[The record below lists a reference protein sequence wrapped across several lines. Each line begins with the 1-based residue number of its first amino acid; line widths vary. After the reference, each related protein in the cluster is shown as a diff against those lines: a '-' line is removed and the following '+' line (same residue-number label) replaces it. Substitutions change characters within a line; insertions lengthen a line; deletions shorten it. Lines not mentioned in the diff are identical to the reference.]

1 MAGITRVQTEAEY
14 NAALARIS
22 ELLDAEM
29 ETPEGEE
36 LDRISTLV
44 EIYEAEHYPIER
56 PEPNSFIEF
65 LLDQGMV
72 SRGQMEALAGG
83 SDSLVLQLHL
93 NCGPLKVPLVTDS
106 KALAWCRQLHHG
118 YRIGR
123 SALS

>member
-83 SDSLVLQLHL
+83 
-93 NCGPLKVPLVTDS
+93 
-106 KALAWCRQLHHG
+106 AIA
-118 YRIGR
+118 
-123 SALS
+123 